1 MFIER
6 TDKNGKKSIGKIIF
20 IDLAGYE
27 SFKEIGFNPKKI
39 HRRLVDQLK
48 YDYYSSSHTTSCF

>member
-27 SFKEIGFNPKKI
+27 SFKEIGFNPKKYI
-39 HRRLVDQLK
+39 EGLQIN
-48 YDYYSSSHTTSCF
+48 